1 MKQGAILFET
11 TGGAQ
16 GVLPANGTDFSLEE
30 LQGFVG
36 GYIEVVH
43 ITENVIMVVNE
54 EGKAQRLEPNGMA
67 TVLAKAHGAIFPH
80 DYIAGNALM
89 CPSDMV
95 K

>member
-1 MKQGAILFET
+1 MSRGAILFEAN
-11 TGGAQ
+11 GRVQ
-16 GVLPANGTDFSLEE
+16 GVFPANGTDFSLEE

-36 GYIEVVH
+36 GYIEIIDV
-43 ITENVIMVVNE
+43 TEKVIMVVNE
-54 EGKAQRLEPNGMA
+54 DGKRGLEPNGMA

-89 CPSDMV
+89 CASDMV

>member
-1 MKQGAILFET
+1 MSKGAILIET
-11 TGGAQ
+11 TGRVQ
-16 GVLPANGTDFSLEE
+16 GVFPANGTDFSLEE

-36 GYIEVVH
+36 GYIEIINV
-43 ITENVIMVVNE
+43 TKNVIMVVNE
-54 EGKAQRLEPNGMA
+54 DGKRGLEPNGMA
-67 TVLAKAHGAIFPH
+67 TVLAKAHGAIFPN

>member
-1 MKQGAILFET
+1 MKQGAILFEA
-11 TGGAQ
+11 TGRAQ

-54 EGKAQRLEPNGMA
+54 DGKAQRLEPNSAA
-67 TVLAKAHGAIFPH
+67 TVLAKALGAIAMNDF
-80 DYIAGNALM
+80 IVGNALM

>member
-1 MKQGAILFET
+1 MSKGAILFET
-11 TGGAQ
+11 TGRVQ
-16 GVLPANGTDFSLEE
+16 GVFPANGTDFSLEE

-36 GYIEVVH
+36 GYIEIVN

-54 EGKAQRLEPNGMA
+54 EGKRDCEANGMA
-67 TVLAKAHGAIFPH
+67 TVLAKAHGAIFPC

-89 CPSDMV
+89 CPRDMV

>member
-1 MKQGAILFET
+1 MSKGAILFET
-11 TGGAQ
+11 TGRAQ
-16 GVLPANGTDFSLEE
+16 GVFPANGTDFTLEE

-36 GYIEVVH
+36 ELIEIVEL
-43 ITENVIMVVNE
+43 TPNVIMVVNE
-54 EGKAQRLEPNGMA
+54 YGKMDCEPNGMA
-67 TVLAKAHGAIFPH
+67 TVLAKAHGAIFPY

>member
-11 TGGAQ
+11 TGRTIS
-16 GVLPANGTDFSLEE
+16 VFPANGTDFTLEE
-30 LQGFVG
+30 LQQYVE
-36 GYIEVVH
+36 GYIE
-43 ITENVIMVVNE
+43 IIDISENVIMVVNE
-54 EGKAQRLEPNGMA
+54 DGKGMLEPNGMA
-67 TVLAKAHGAIFPH
+67 TVIAKRLRAIFPN

>member
-1 MKQGAILFET
+1 MSKGAILFET
-11 TGGAQ
+11 TGRVQ
-16 GVLPANGTDFSLEE
+16 GVFPANGTDFSLEE

-36 GYIEVVH
+36 GWIEIINV
-43 ITENVIMVVNE
+43 TDDVIMVVNE
-54 EGKAQRLEPNGMA
+54 DGKRGLEPNGMA
-67 TVLAKAHGAIFPH
+67 TVLAKAHGAIFLN